1 MLFEIKR
8 NQKEIWIRILTKI
21 IITSLNSN
29 RVHGSLPIIIEK
41 HTQLFQSKSNSQ
53 PIPSM
58 HTHNPFNPLP
68 NRMYQTN
75 TPLLSRVRNHDNEN
89 DNLQSTPL
97 FDPYND
103 NCGDNSVQLQLLLQ
117 HFALQFLRIRAE
129 QLRLTPSFLLYVGR
143 VR

>member
-1 MLFEIKR
+1 MPIVIENTLKSFNP
-8 NQKEIWIRILTKI
+8 NQTHN
-21 IITSLNSN
+21 TSPL
-29 RVHGSLPIIIEK
+29 L
-41 HTQLFQSKSNSQ
+41 
-53 PIPSM
+53 

-75 TPLLSRVRNHDNEN
+75 TPLLSRVRNYDNEN
-89 DNLQSTPL
+89 DNLQSTSL

-103 NCGDNSVQLQLLLQ
+103 NCGDNSVQLQFLLQ

-143 VR
+143 IR

>member
-1 MLFEIKR
+1 MG
-8 NQKEIWIRILTKI
+8 IRILTI
-21 IITSLNSN
+21 IIIISLDSN
-29 RVHGSLPIIIEK
+29 KVYRFMPIIIENTLTSFNPNQT
-41 HTQLFQSKSNSQ
+41 HIEYPPL
-53 PIPSM
+53 

-75 TPLLSRVRNHDNEN
+75 TSVLSRVGNHDNEN

-143 VR
+143 IR

>member
-1 MLFEIKR
+1 MPRVIE
-8 NQKEIWIRILTKI
+8 NTQP
-21 IITSLNSN
+21 NPSN
-29 RVHGSLPIIIEK
+29 PI
-41 HTQLFQSKSNSQ
+41 QSKLTLN
-53 PIPSM
+53 
-58 HTHNPFNPLP
+58 HLHCTHNPFNPLP

-75 TPLLSRVRNHDNEN
+75 TSLLSRVRNYDNEN

-143 VR
+143 IR